1 MNSRYDEYGY
11 GYEGDQNRPSV
22 TPDFDA
28 NTVSSYSRDRYG
40 SAGRHA
46 QASAQAP
53 SSGHYAV
60 EVDQYSRYNDGVN
73 AASTS
78 AKSRYNNMYADL
90 ARSKRKRSLGRRIAS
105 IIGCLLLACV
115 LAGGAYAIWFT
126 HALDSALASDDD
138 SFAALDE
145 VLTPVVKGE
154 PYYVLIMGS
163 DSREG
168 NFSAATD
175 QQGDNERSDVMMLGR
190 VDDKNKKVTLLSI
203 PRDTPYQLADGS
215 YIKINQMYNYE
226 GAAGAVKAVSE
237 LTGVPIS
244 HHASVRVSGLENI
257 VNALGGITVDVPVD
271 LSYITMD
278 DKEVTI
284 KAGRQTLNGQE
295 AQIFARARHEFGD
308 NQDQHRQS
316 NVRQLLTAIINKIL
330 DRPLPEIPGLV
341 LQLAEYIDT
350 DMRSLDAAGIAMA
363 FAGSDITVY
372 TGSGPSEGAIN
383 EQAGR
388 KWLCYLNPEGWQKI
402 MALVDAGEKP
412 EGVDFTETQT
422 PWTEI
427 TDQPDFD
434 SSLAHHYYYGTH
446 LDANGEWVY
455 GKIENSVDALNAGGI
470 AGSEEAAQEAP
481 YEEGTPEG
489 ETFEEG
495 SEESGEA
502 PQ

>member
-1 MNSRYDEYGY
+1 MNARYDEYGY
-11 GYEGDQNRPSV
+11 GREGDWDRPSH
-22 TPDFDA
+22 DGGDA
-28 NTVSSYSRDRYG
+28 RNYSRDRYG
-40 SAGRHA
+40 SAGR
-46 QASAQAP
+46 QGQIPAQAP
-53 SSGHYAV
+53 SYEHY
-60 EVDQYSRYNDGVN
+60 VDEAAQYSRYNAGIN
-73 AASTS
+73 AANTS
-78 AKSRYNNMYADL
+78 AQSRYNTMYSDL
-90 ARSKRKRSLGRRIAS
+90 ARTKRKRSLGRRILTVV
-105 IIGCLLLACV
+105 GCLLLACV

-138 SFAALDE
+138 SFANLDE
-145 VLTPVVKGE
+145 VLVPVTKGK

-168 NFSAATD
+168 NYSAATD

-190 VDDKNKKVTLLSI
+190 VDDKNKQVTLLSI

-257 VNALGGITVDVPVD
+257 VNALGGVTVDVPVD

-363 FAGSDITVY
+363 FAGGKTTVY
-372 TGSGPSEGAIN
+372 TGSGPSEGAVD
-383 EQAGR
+383 EQGGG

-412 EGVDFTETQT
+412 EGVDFAETQI

-427 TDQPDFD
+427 TDQPDFN

-455 GKIENSVDALNAGGI
+455 GKIENSVDALNANVSTGAEG
-470 AGSEEAAQEAP
+470 AAEEAV
-481 YEEGTPEG
+481 YEEGV
-489 ETFEEG
+489 EEG
-495 SEESGEA
+495 SEA
-502 PQ
+502 PAEEYSEEG